1 MKAVKKNKKDR
12 PIGERNN
19 SIDFSPP
26 YEGSIGRSV
35 DRQIADKIYNHHVTP
50 EERRLGS
57 YLSQEP
63 GGHYVRRTNPDPAL
77 SSPAFYNR
85 GGLLKKKESFTVE
98 SDGQEY
104 TVEGKLITRG
114 NREVFKAKGKGS
126 DSGPIKS
133 IREVTVRDKNSPG
146 LVVKHKKNVKFKR
159 KES

>member
-1 MKAVKKNKKDR
+1 MKAVKKK
-12 PIGERNN
+12 G
-19 SIDFSPP
+19 
-26 YEGSIGRSV
+26 
-35 DRQIADKIYNHHVTP
+35 
-50 EERRLGS
+50 
-57 YLSQEP
+57 
-63 GGHYVRRTNPDPAL
+63 
-77 SSPAFYNR
+77 
-85 GGLLKKKESFTVE
+85 SFTVE

-133 IREVTVRDKNSPG
+133 IREVTVRDKDSPG